1 MSSYGNR
8 LALDSAD
15 FKVFIDSSTYEYT
28 GDTISPEVSVF
39 VVNGSALTSG
49 IDFEVIYLN
58 NIAPGRA
65 AISVN
70 GLGDYAGIFA
80 RLSFQIVRSPDNSI
94 ALPGSWAYQN
104 GKLWLRYDADGWPS
118 NCFLTIG
125 GAEYYF
131 DSEGY
136 AATGCRYLSD
146 GWHLFSEFCAHLKGW
161 ASTGGY
167 WSYLDETSGSM
178 KTGWVL
184 INGSWYYL
192 DGSGAMKTGWLLLGN
207 TWYWLEPSG
216 LMATGFKLVNGVSHH
231 FSQSGSMN
239 TGWFVNNGT
248 WYCAN
253 ASGAIRTGCFYF
265 DSNWYL
271 LDSNNN
277 NNGAMLE
284 GFQSINGNCYYLDS
298 DSGGALECNAWVFS
312 QDAYAYYACSSGA
325 IVLTGV
331 MDSVGSIRLNDAEGK
346 PHSRLDSYAYQ
357 CGGSLGTRCY
367 LRR

>member
-1 MSSYGNR
+1 
-8 LALDSAD
+8 
-15 FKVFIDSSTYEYT
+15 
-28 GDTISPEVSVF
+28 
-39 VVNGSALTSG
+39 
-49 IDFEVIYLN
+49 
-58 NIAPGRA
+58 
-65 AISVN
+65 
-70 GLGDYAGIFA
+70 
-80 RLSFQIVRSPDNSI
+80 
-94 ALPGSWAYQN
+94 
-104 GKLWLRYDADGWPS
+104 
-118 NCFLTIG
+118 
-125 GAEYYF
+125 
-131 DSEGY
+131 
-136 AATGCRYLSD
+136 
-146 GWHLFSEFCAHLKGW
+146 
-161 ASTGGY
+161 
-167 WSYLDETSGSM
+167 
-178 KTGWVL
+178 
-184 INGSWYYL
+184 
-192 DGSGAMKTGWLLLGN
+192 
-207 TWYWLEPSG
+207 
-216 LMATGFKLVNGVSHH
+216 MATGFKLVNGVSHH

-271 LDSNNN
+271 LDSNN